1 MLKRL
6 WQIFGP
12 VICALVLVVVVI
24 YAYPQGRKYSYEA
37 EKRSAVTLTNEN
49 FKSRKNKTTALSDQN
64 HRFVPYFGSSEWLR
78 FDALHPAVLA
88 EKYDRN
94 YRPYFIGQRGSAS
107 LLSRSSRSSFSKSI
121 FGNAT
126 NASRITKRYSCVRL
140 VSAMVH

>member
-88 EKYDRN
+88 EKYCIKCDKDS
-94 YRPYFIGQRGSAS
+94 QS
-107 LLSRSSRSSFSKSI
+107 LGPFI
-121 FGNAT
+121 FG
-126 NASRITKRYSCVRL
+126 KRLKSCFFTIFINGFL
-140 VSAMVH
+140 FT

>member
-49 FKSRKNKTTALSDQN
+49 FKSRTNKTTALSDQN
-64 HRFVPYFGSSEWLR
+64 HRFVPYFGSSEW
-78 FDALHPAVLA
+78 
-88 EKYDRN
+88 
-94 YRPYFIGQRGSAS
+94 GS
-107 LLSRSSRSSFSKSI
+107 LSKSI
-121 FGNAT
+121 FGDAT